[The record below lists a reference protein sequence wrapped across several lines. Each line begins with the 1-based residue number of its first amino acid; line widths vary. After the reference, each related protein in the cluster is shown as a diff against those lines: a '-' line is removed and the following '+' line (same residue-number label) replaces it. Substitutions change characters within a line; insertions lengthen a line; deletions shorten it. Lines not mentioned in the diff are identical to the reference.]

1 MQNSSSVVS
10 LLTRIPQPMSPMKK
24 TLTTIVAASFLAL
37 SSQAADITV
46 KISDVHLCCDSCV
59 KGVQKAVATVPGV
72 SAEADKEGRTVSLMG
87 PDKAAVQ
94 KAASALVAAGYF
106 GKSGDPSIKLNNAT
120 GASGKKVLSLKIQ
133 GVHLCC
139 GKCVKSVNEALS
151 AVTGVKANTA
161 TKGAES
167 FEVTGD
173 FVDKEAFDALQK
185 AGLTGK
191 VQ

>member
-1 MQNSSSVVS
+1 
-10 LLTRIPQPMSPMKK
+10 MKK
-24 TLTTIVAASFLAL
+24 TLTIIVAASLLAL

-72 SAEADKEGRTVSLMG
+72 SAEADKEGRTVSLTG
-87 PDKAAVQ
+87 SDKAAVQ

-106 GKSGDPSIKLNNAT
+106 GKTGDPSIKLDKAT
-120 GASGKKVLSLKIQ
+120 GASGKKVQSLKIR

-139 GKCVKSVNEALS
+139 GKCVKSVNEALGS
-151 AVTGVKANTA
+151 VTGVKANTA

-167 FEVTGD
+167 FEVIGD

-185 AGLTGK
+185 VGLTGK

>member
-1 MQNSSSVVS
+1 
-10 LLTRIPQPMSPMKK
+10 MKM
-24 TLTTIVAASFLAL
+24 TFITAVAL
-37 SSQAADITV
+37 SMIVLSGQAADVTV

-72 SAEADKEGRTVSLMG
+72 SAEADKEGRTVNLTG

-106 GKSGDPSIKLNNAT
+106 GKSADTSIKLDAPT
-120 GASGKKVLSLKIQ
+120 GAKGKKVQSLKIQ

-139 GKCVKSVNEALS
+139 GKCVKSVNEAL
-151 AVTGVKANTA
+151 ATVAGVKANTA

-167 FEVTGD
+167 FEVTGE
-173 FVDKEAFDALQK
+173 FVDKEVFDALQK
-185 AGLTGK
+185 AGLTGTA
-191 VQ
+191 Q